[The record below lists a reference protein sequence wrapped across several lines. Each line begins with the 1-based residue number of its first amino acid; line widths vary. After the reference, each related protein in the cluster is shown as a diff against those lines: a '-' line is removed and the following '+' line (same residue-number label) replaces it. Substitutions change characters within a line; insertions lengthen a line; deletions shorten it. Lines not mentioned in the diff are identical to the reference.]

1 MSEGARRNRIFWSFA
16 AIYIL
21 WGSTYLAIQIA
32 IGTIPPFLLAGGR
45 FLIAGSLLFLWARSH
60 GEPLP
65 PRAVWGH
72 AALMGTLFFVLGN
85 GLVVWAQQHVPSGRT
100 ALMAST
106 SPIWTVVFES
116 VLDRKKPGLRVVAG
130 IALGLAG
137 LSLLTTRSAGPDPV
151 SLGGV
156 LGLVGASMAWAGGAV
171 YSHRHHLHVGPAMAT
186 GLKMLGGGAQLLLFA
201 LLLGEGADFS
211 PSTISPASLMATI
224 YLVVFGSI
232 IGFSA
237 FTYLLRESTPQMV
250 GTSAYVNPLVAV
262 FLGWAIASEPVTG
275 RMLAGAAVSL
285 TGVVLIRW
293 PTAAPVPL
301 DEPEVGGETGE
312 FAVPSPPASS
322 PGQPDR

>member
-1 MSEGARRNRIFWSFA
+1 MTDGGRRAKIFWAFA

-21 WGSTYLAIQIA
+21 WGSTYLAIQVAIA
-32 IGTIPPFLLAGGR
+32 TMPPFLLAGVR
-45 FLIAGSLLFLWARSH
+45 FVIAGGVLLLWALLQR
-60 GEPLP
+60 EPLP
-65 PRAVWGH
+65 AIRVWGH

-116 VLDRKKPGLRVVAG
+116 LLDRRKPNPRVVVG

-137 LSLLTTRSAGPDPV
+137 LALLTTRSAGPDPV

-156 LGLVGASMAWAGGAV
+156 VALLGASMAWAAGAV
-171 YSHRHHLHVGPAMAT
+171 YSHRHHLATGPAMAT
-186 GLKMLGGGAQLLLFA
+186 GIKMLGGGAQLLLFA
-201 LLLGEGADFS
+201 LLIGEGSALDLGQVS
-211 PSTISPASLMATI
+211 AASLVATG

-232 IGFSA
+232 IGFTA

-250 GTSAYVNPLVAV
+250 GTSAYVNPTVAV
-262 FLGWAIASEPVTG
+262 FLGWALAGEPVTG
-275 RMLAGAAVSL
+275 RMLLGAVVSL
-285 TGVVLIRW
+285 SGVVLIRW
-293 PTAAPVPL
+293 PTAIAVRV

-312 FAVPSPPASS
+312 FAVPTRSGAS
-322 PGQPDR
+322 GEQGRG